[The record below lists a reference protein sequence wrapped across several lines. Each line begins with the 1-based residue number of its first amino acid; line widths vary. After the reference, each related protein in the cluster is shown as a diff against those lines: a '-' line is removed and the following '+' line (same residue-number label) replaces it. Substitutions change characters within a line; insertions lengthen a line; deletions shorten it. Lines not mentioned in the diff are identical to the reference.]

1 MYLTFVWM
9 AMSITNQ
16 EIRNIDTNNN
26 NNNNNILINEEKE
39 SETEKVTEEAEK
51 EGENSEKLHLL
62 DEKQFLKFAP
72 LLENKNN
79 LEFLEKI
86 RKIPLL
92 YGKRFYPITEIE
104 LKYIKSYISK
114 TLSNPMDEA
123 STSAQTHA
131 THLYQSFRMAQTF
144 CKVAF
149 FISLY
154 FAGAFAEISHNPTQ
168 VKHRVPRWAVTDDSP
183 IFQWPTWIKDLLSL
197 YSLVVFAQFLH
208 HSMQIGIYF

>member
-1 MYLTFVWM
+1 M

-16 EIRNIDTNNN
+16 EIRNIDTDINNN

-86 RKIPLL
+86 RKFPLL
-92 YGKRFYPITEIE
+92 YGKRFYPITEVE

-123 STSAQTHA
+123 STST
-131 THLYQSFRMAQTF
+131 
-144 CKVAF
+144 
-149 FISLY
+149 
-154 FAGAFAEISHNPTQ
+154 P
-168 VKHRVPRWAVTDDSP
+168 
-183 IFQWPTWIKDLLSL
+183 LSL
-197 YSLVVFAQFLH
+197 APPPPQLPPPSTTLLPSSTITTTLEHENPCYYQRNTCYML
-208 HSMQIGIYF
+208 